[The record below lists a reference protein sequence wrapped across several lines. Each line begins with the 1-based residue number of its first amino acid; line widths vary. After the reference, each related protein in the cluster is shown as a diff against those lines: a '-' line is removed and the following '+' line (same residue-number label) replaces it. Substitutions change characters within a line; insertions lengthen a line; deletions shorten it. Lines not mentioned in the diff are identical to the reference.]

1 MFNKMK
7 KLLSVGAVV
16 ASAAVLLM
24 GCGGGSQQAASSS
37 GSAAQEISGKISASG
52 STALLPLL
60 KPAQEA
66 FQDKYEKV
74 TVNVAGGG
82 SFTGMNQV
90 AEGSVQIG
98 NSDVN
103 LPDEYKDKGLVDHK
117 VVVEPFVFIVDKANK
132 VDNLTKDQVIGILT
146 GKITNWKEV
155 GGDDQKITL
164 IHRAKSSGSRATIS
178 DVVLKGEN
186 FTDDAV
192 IQDSNGAVRAA
203 IASTPGAIGYVDA
216 PYADDSVKVLKF
228 DGVEYS
234 AQNIIDG
241 KYPIYAVQGWS
252 GHGVAQTVRIGKAI
266 ADDFCGKADDFK
278 MLSSIQHQD
287 IPFGRTLAPVVVP
300 LAKSAYSLGAMV
312 NPGKM
317 VSF

>member
-1 MFNKMK
+1 MFTK
-7 KLLSVGAVV
+7 KKIGMMLGTLMV
-16 ASAAVLLM
+16 AASMVLT
-24 GCGGGSQQAASSS
+24 GCGGSQGVGS
-37 GSAAQEISGKISASG
+37 GSGSGAGTELSGKVSASG

-66 FQDKYEKV
+66 FQDAHEKV

-90 AEGSVQIG
+90 AEGSVDIG

-132 VDNLTKDQVIGILT
+132 VDNLTKQQVIDILT
-146 GKITNWKEV
+146 GKITNWSQV
-155 GGDDQKITL
+155 GGADQKITL

-178 DVVLKGEN
+178 DVVLKGAA

-228 DGVEYS
+228 DGVEFS

-241 KYPIYAVQGWS
+241 KYPIYGYGHMYTKGEPTGAVKAFIDFVMSDEFQN
-252 GHGVAQTVRIGKAI
+252 AQVEKLGFIPVS
-266 ADDFCGKADDFK
+266 K
-278 MLSSIQHQD
+278 M
-287 IPFGRTLAPVVVP
+287 
-300 LAKSAYSLGAMV
+300 K
-312 NPGKM
+312 K
-317 VSF
+317 

>member
-7 KLLSVGAVV
+7 KLLSIGAVV
-16 ASAAVLLM
+16 ASTAVLLT
-24 GCGGGSQQAASSS
+24 GCGGGGQQAASSS
-37 GSAAQEISGKISASG
+37 SSGAAQEISGKISASG

-74 TVNVAGGG
+74 TVNIAGGG

-90 AEGSVQIG
+90 SEGAVQIG

-117 VVVEPFVFIVDKANK
+117 VVVEPFVFIVNKDNK
-132 VDNLTKDQVIGILT
+132 VDNITKQQAIDILT

-155 GGDDQKITL
+155 GGENQKITL
-164 IHRAKSSGSRATIS
+164 IHRAKSSGSRATIA
-178 DVVLKGEN
+178 DVVLKGAA

-203 IASTPGAIGYVDA
+203 IASTPGSIGYVDA

-234 AQNIIDG
+234 PQNIIDG
-241 KYPIYAVQGWS
+241 KYPIYGYGHMYTKGEPTGAV
-252 GHGVAQTVRIGKAI
+252 KAFI
-266 ADDFCGKADDFK
+266 DYILSDEFQNSQVEKLGFIPISK
-278 MLSSIQHQD
+278 M
-287 IPFGRTLAPVVVP
+287 
-300 LAKSAYSLGAMV
+300 K
-312 NPGKM
+312 N
-317 VSF
+317 

>member
-1 MFNKMK
+1 MKGAEGLQGSNQQVIWGGNNMFNKMK

-16 ASAAVLLM
+16 ASAAVLLT
-24 GCGGGSQQAASSS
+24 GCGGGSQQASSSS

-74 TVNVAGGG
+74 TVNIAGGG

-117 VVVEPFVFIVDKANK
+117 VVVEPFVFIVDKNNK
-132 VDNLTKDQVIGILT
+132 VDSLTKQQAVDILT

-155 GGDDQKITL
+155 GGKDGKIVVVS
-164 IHRAKSSGSRATIS
+164 RDSSSGTFECWNELIMKKERVAPSA
-178 DVVLKGEN
+178 LMQ
-186 FTDDAV
+186 A
-192 IQDSNGAVRAA
+192 SNGAVVQAVA
-203 IASTPGAIGYVDA
+203 KNPNAIGYIGLGYLNSTVKGLHVDKKE
-216 PYADDSVKVLKF
+216 PT
-228 DGVEYS
+228 
-234 AQNIIDG
+234 AQNALSKTWPISRELYIFTNGEPQGDAKALVTYLLDPTKGQKNVAEVGYIPLG
-241 KYPIYAVQGWS
+241 K
-252 GHGVAQTVRIGKAI
+252 
-266 ADDFCGKADDFK
+266 
-278 MLSSIQHQD
+278 
-287 IPFGRTLAPVVVP
+287 
-300 LAKSAYSLGAMV
+300 
-312 NPGKM
+312 
-317 VSF
+317 

>member
-7 KLLSVGAVV
+7 KLLSIGAVV
-16 ASAAVLLM
+16 ASTAVLLT
-24 GCGGGSQQAASSS
+24 GCGGGGQQAASSS
-37 GSAAQEISGKISASG
+37 SSGAAQEISGKISASG

-74 TVNVAGGG
+74 TVNIAGGG

-90 AEGSVQIG
+90 SEGAVQIG

-117 VVVEPFVFIVDKANK
+117 VVVEPFVFIVDKDNK
-132 VDNLTKDQVIGILT
+132 VDNITKQQAIDILT

-155 GGDDQKITL
+155 GGADQKITL
-164 IHRAKSSGSRATIS
+164 IHRAKSSGSRATIA
-178 DVVLKGEN
+178 DVVLKGAA

-203 IASTPGAIGYVDA
+203 IASTPGSIGYVDA

-234 AQNIIDG
+234 PQNIIDG
-241 KYPIYAVQGWS
+241 KYPIYGYGHMYTKGEPTGAV
-252 GHGVAQTVRIGKAI
+252 KAFI
-266 ADDFCGKADDFK
+266 DYILSDEFQNSQVEKLGFIPISK
-278 MLSSIQHQD
+278 M
-287 IPFGRTLAPVVVP
+287 
-300 LAKSAYSLGAMV
+300 K
-312 NPGKM
+312 N
-317 VSF
+317 

>member
-7 KLLSVGAVV
+7 KLLSIGAVV
-16 ASAAVLLM
+16 ASTAVLLT

-37 GSAAQEISGKISASG
+37 SSGAAQEISGKISASG

-66 FQDKYEKV
+66 FQDKYDKV
-74 TVNVAGGG
+74 TVNIAGGG

-90 AEGSVQIG
+90 SEGAVQIG

-117 VVVEPFVFIVDKANK
+117 VVVEPFVFIVDKDNK
-132 VDNLTKDQVIGILT
+132 VDNITKQQAIDILT

-155 GGDDQKITL
+155 GGADQKITL

-178 DVVLKGEN
+178 DVVLKGAA

-203 IASTPGAIGYVDA
+203 IASTPGSIGYVDA

-234 AQNIIDG
+234 PQNIIDG
-241 KYPIYAVQGWS
+241 KYPIYGYGHMYTKGEPTGAV
-252 GHGVAQTVRIGKAI
+252 KAFI
-266 ADDFCGKADDFK
+266 DYILSDEFQNSQVEKLGFIPISK
-278 MLSSIQHQD
+278 M
-287 IPFGRTLAPVVVP
+287 
-300 LAKSAYSLGAMV
+300 K
-312 NPGKM
+312 N
-317 VSF
+317 

>member
-1 MFNKMK
+1 MWNKK
-7 KLLSVGAVV
+7 KIALAMSALMV
-16 ASAAVLLM
+16 SAAMVFT
-24 GCGGGSQQAASSS
+24 GCGGSQSASS
-37 GSAAQEISGKISASG
+37 GSGAEVSGKISASG

-60 KPAQEA
+60 KPAQEE
-66 FQDKYEKV
+66 FQNKHSKV

-90 AEGSVQIG
+90 AEGSVDIG

-103 LPDEYKDKGLVDHK
+103 LPEDYKDKGLVDHK
-117 VVVEPFVFIVDKANK
+117 VVVEPFVFIVDKANNI
-132 VDNLTKDQVIGILT
+132 DNLTKQQVIDILT

-155 GGDDQKITL
+155 GGADQKITL
-164 IHRAKSSGSRATIS
+164 VHRAKSSGSRATIS
-178 DVVLKGEN
+178 DVVLKGAA

-228 DGVEYS
+228 DGVEFS

-241 KYPIYAVQGWS
+241 KYQIYGYGHMYTKGEPTGAV
-252 GHGVAQTVRIGKAI
+252 KAFI
-266 ADDFCGKADDFK
+266 DYIMSDEFQNSQVEKLGFIPVSK
-278 MLSSIQHQD
+278 M
-287 IPFGRTLAPVVVP
+287 
-300 LAKSAYSLGAMV
+300 K
-312 NPGKM
+312 K
-317 VSF
+317 

>member
-16 ASAAVLLM
+16 ASAAVLLT
-24 GCGGGSQQAASSS
+24 GCGGGSQQASSSS

-74 TVNVAGGG
+74 TVNIAGGG

-117 VVVEPFVFIVDKANK
+117 VVVEPFVFIVDK
-132 VDNLTKDQVIGILT
+132 
-146 GKITNWKEV
+146 KEV
-155 GGDDQKITL
+155 GGDDQAITL
-164 IHRAKSSGSRATIS
+164 IHRAKSSGSRATIA
-178 DVVLKGEN
+178 DVVLKGAA
-186 FTDDAV
+186 FTDNAV

-203 IASTPGAIGYVDA
+203 IASTPGSIGYVDA

-234 AQNIIDG
+234 PQNIIDG
-241 KYPIYAVQGWS
+241 KYPIYGYGHMYTKGEPTGAV
-252 GHGVAQTVRIGKAI
+252 KAFI
-266 ADDFCGKADDFK
+266 DYILSDEFQNTQVEKLGFIPVSK
-278 MLSSIQHQD
+278 M
-287 IPFGRTLAPVVVP
+287 
-300 LAKSAYSLGAMV
+300 K
-312 NPGKM
+312 K
-317 VSF
+317 

>member
-1 MFNKMK
+1 MFNKK
-7 KLLSVGAVV
+7 KIILAMGTLLVS
-16 ASAAVLLM
+16 ASMLLA
-24 GCGGGSQQAASSS
+24 GCGGGGSQQAASS
-37 GSAAQEISGKISASG
+37 GGEKISGKISASG

-66 FQDKYEKV
+66 FQDKYKDV

-90 AEGSVQIG
+90 AEGSVDIG
-98 NSDVN
+98 DSDVN
-103 LPDEYKDKGLVDHK
+103 LPDEYKNKGLVDHK

-178 DVVLKGEN
+178 EVVLKGAN

-241 KYPIYAVQGWS
+241 KYPIYGYGHMYTKGEPTGAV
-252 GHGVAQTVRIGKAI
+252 KAFI
-266 ADDFCGKADDFK
+266 DYILSDEFQNSQVEKLGFIPVSK
-278 MLSSIQHQD
+278 M
-287 IPFGRTLAPVVVP
+287 
-300 LAKSAYSLGAMV
+300 K
-312 NPGKM
+312 K
-317 VSF
+317 